1 MKNSIILVLLFV
13 LACVAHVD
21 MSKYDLLMGIFYFGV
36 ITLLA
41 IIGKK
46 DKTFLYICVT
56 ILGSI
61 CYAIGKELFGVAT
74 IPLEVKVGTV
84 VLEIDKYV
92 RVLIWSILLILL
104 IIRFKENAK
113 QR

>member
-61 CYAIGKELFGVAT
+61 CYAIGKEFYGL
-74 IPLEVKVGTV
+74 GTT
-84 VLEIDKYV
+84 VLNSDIYV
-92 RVLIWSILLILL
+92 RVAVWIILLILL

>member
-1 MKNSIILVLLFV
+1 MRNSIILLVLFV
-13 LACVAHVD
+13 IASIAHVD
-21 MSKYDLLMGIFYFGV
+21 MSKYDLLMYIFYFGV
-36 ITLLA
+36 ISLLA
-41 IIGKK
+41 NIGKK

-61 CYAIGKELFGVAT
+61 CYAIGKEFYGL
-74 IPLEVKVGTV
+74 GTT
-84 VLEIDKYV
+84 VLNSDIYV
-92 RVLIWSILLILL
+92 RVAVWVILLILL

>member
-1 MKNSIILVLLFV
+1 MKNSIILLVLFV
-13 LACVAHVD
+13 VASVAHVD

-36 ITLLA
+36 IALLA
-41 IIGKK
+41 SIGKK
-46 DKTFLYICVT
+46 DKTFLYICIT

-61 CYAIGKELFGVAT
+61 CYAIGKEFYGL
-74 IPLEVKVGTV
+74 GTT
-84 VLEIDKYV
+84 VLNSDIYV
-92 RVLIWSILLILL
+92 RVAVWIILLILL

>member
-1 MKNSIILVLLFV
+1 MRNSIILVTLFA

-21 MSKYDLLMGIFYFGV
+21 MSKYDLLMALFYFGIV
-36 ITLLA
+36 ALLA
-41 IIGKK
+41 DIGKK

-61 CYAIGKELFGVAT
+61 CYAIGKEFYGLGTT
-74 IPLEVKVGTV
+74 ILNSD
-84 VLEIDKYV
+84 IYV
-92 RVLIWSILLILL
+92 RVAVWVILLILL

>member
-1 MKNSIILVLLFV
+1 MKNSITLVLLFV

-61 CYAIGKELFGVAT
+61 CYAIWKELIGCGAV
-74 IPLEVKVGTV
+74 ILEA
-84 VLEIDKYV
+84 DKYV
-92 RVLIWSILLILL
+92 RGVVWIILLILL

>member
-1 MKNSIILVLLFV
+1 MKNSIILLVLFV
-13 LACVAHVD
+13 VASVAHVD
-21 MSKYDLLMGIFYFGV
+21 MSKYDLLMAIFYFGV
-36 ITLLA
+36 IALLA
-41 IIGKK
+41 SIGKK

-61 CYAIGKELFGVAT
+61 CYAIGKEFYGL
-74 IPLEVKVGTV
+74 GTT
-84 VLEIDKYV
+84 VLDSDIYV